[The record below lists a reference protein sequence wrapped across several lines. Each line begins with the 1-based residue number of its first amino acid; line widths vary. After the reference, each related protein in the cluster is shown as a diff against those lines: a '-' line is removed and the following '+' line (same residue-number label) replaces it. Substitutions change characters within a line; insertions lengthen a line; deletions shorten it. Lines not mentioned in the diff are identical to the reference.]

1 MNAHWLCVGEAR
13 EAMRAGRLDAAAYA
27 RACLDQIG
35 RHDARVQAWAW
46 LSPERALD
54 AAKACDALDEA
65 LPLRGIPVAVKDIIA
80 TAGIPTEMGSPAFA
94 GHVPAR
100 SATVVE
106 RLQAAG
112 AFVMG
117 KSVTAELA
125 YFSPGKTRNPW
136 NAVHTPGGSSS
147 GSAAAVAAGFVPL
160 ALGTQTNGSVIRP
173 AAYCGVIGFKP
184 SAGLIPRT
192 GIQPFSRTL
201 DQVGVFA
208 RSVDDAALFASCLAG
223 YDAQDP
229 ASRADA
235 ALPSHIAPRA
245 APPHLAAVRSPVWSL
260 ADGAQQQAFE
270 RSIARLRAA
279 GAVVEELTLDPLF
292 DGAHV
297 ALRTIMYAE
306 AAREL
311 TALQAAHRTQLSA
324 RLNALIDEG
333 HDMSEGAVVAALDLR
348 ARLQAAFQRLWSR
361 FDAIM
366 TPPATGEAPPTL
378 AHTGDPTFC
387 TIWTL
392 CGAPAITLPIARG
405 PQGLPLGLQLV
416 GPDGGDAT
424 LLAVARWCAETLPWF
439 EHPFD

>member
-1 MNAHWLCVGEAR
+1 MQTHWLGVGEAR
-13 EAMRAGRLDAAAYA
+13 EAMRASRLDAQTYA
-27 RACLDQIG
+27 DACLTQIG

-46 LSPERALD
+46 LSPERAR
-54 AAKACDALDEA
+54 AAASACDRLDET
-65 LPLRGIPVAVKDIIA
+65 LPLRGLPVAVKDIIA

-100 SATVVE
+100 AATVVE

-112 AFVMG
+112 AYVMG

-125 YFSPGKTRNPW
+125 YFTPGKTRNPW
-136 NAVHTPGGSSS
+136 NPAHTPGGSSS
-147 GSAAAVAAGFVPL
+147 GSAAAVAAGFVPV
-160 ALGTQTNGSVIRP
+160 AIGTQTNGSVIRP
-173 AAYCGVIGFKP
+173 AAYCGVVGFKP
-184 SAGLIPRT
+184 SAGLISRA

-208 RSVDDAALFASCLAG
+208 RRVEDAAVFASCLAG
-223 YDAQDP
+223 HDPQDP

-235 ALPSHIAPRA
+235 VLSPTVVALS
-245 APPHLAAVRSPVWSL
+245 APPRLAAVRSPVWSL
-260 ADGAQQQAFE
+260 ADVAQQRSFE
-270 RSIARLRAA
+270 QSIARLRAA
-279 GAVVEELTLDPLF
+279 GAMVEELALDALF
-292 DGAHV
+292 NDAH
-297 ALRTIMYAE
+297 AAQRTIMYAE

-311 TALQAAHRTQLSA
+311 TVLQATHRAQLSA

-333 HDMSEGAVVAALDLR
+333 RAISDDALAAALALR
-348 ARLQAAFQRLWSR
+348 ARLQTAMHSVWLHC
-361 FDAIM
+361 DAII
-366 TPPATGEAPPTL
+366 TPPATGEAPATL

-392 CGAPAITLPIARG
+392 CGLPALTLPVARG

-416 GPDGGDAT
+416 GPDGDDAR
-424 LLAVARWCAETLPWF
+424 LLAAAHWCAETLPWA

>member
-1 MNAHWLCVGEAR
+1 MNAHWLGVGEAR

-54 AAKACDALDEA
+54 AAEACDRMDDT

-94 GHVPAR
+94 GHTPVR

-106 RLQAAG
+106 RLQTAG

-136 NAVHTPGGSSS
+136 NAAHTPGGSSS
-147 GSAAAVAAGFVPL
+147 GSAAAVAAGFVPI
-160 ALGTQTNGSVIRP
+160 AIGTQTNGSVIRP
-173 AAYCGVIGFKP
+173 AAYCGVVGYKP
-184 SAGLIPRT
+184 SAGLISRT

-208 RSVDDAALFASCLAG
+208 RHIDDAALFASCLAG
-223 YDAQDP
+223 HDRDDP
-229 ASRADA
+229 ASRMDA
-235 ALPSHIAPRA
+235 ALPPRIAASSAAPR
-245 APPHLAAVRSPVWSL
+245 LAAVRSPVWSL
-260 ADGAQQQAFE
+260 ADAAQQQSFQQ
-270 RSIARLRAA
+270 SIASLRAA
-279 GAVVEELTLDPLF
+279 GAVVEEVTLDPSF
-292 DGAHV
+292 DRAH
-297 ALRTIMYAE
+297 AAQRTIMFAE

-311 TALQAAHRTQLSA
+311 TELQAAHRALLSA

-333 HDMSEGAVVAALDLR
+333 RAISDDALAAALDLR
-348 ARLQAAFQRLWSR
+348 ARLQTEIQSVWSR
-361 FDAIM
+361 CDAII
-366 TPPATGEAPPTL
+366 TPPATGEAPATL
-378 AHTGDPTFC
+378 GHTGDPTFC

-392 CGAPAITLPIARG
+392 CGLPAVTLPIARG

-416 GPDGGDAT
+416 GPDGDDPR
-424 LLAVARWCAETLPWF
+424 LLGAARWCAETLPWF

>member
-1 MNAHWLCVGEAR
+1 MQTHWLGVGEAR
-13 EAMRAGRLDAAAYA
+13 EAMRAGRLDAEAYA
-27 RACLDQIG
+27 RACLEQIE
-35 RHDARVQAWAW
+35 RHDARVQAWEW
-46 LSPERALD
+46 FSPEHALG
-54 AAKACDALDEA
+54 AARGCDRLDET

-80 TAGIPTEMGSPAFA
+80 TAGIPTEMGSLAFA

-100 SATVVE
+100 SAAVVE
-106 RLQAAG
+106 RLLAAG
-112 AFVMG
+112 AYVMG

-136 NAVHTPGGSSS
+136 NVAHTPGGSSS
-147 GSAAAVAAGFVPL
+147 GSAAAVASGFVP
-160 ALGTQTNGSVIRP
+160 AAIGTQTNGSVIRP
-173 AAYCGVIGFKP
+173 AAYCGVVGFKP

-192 GIQPFSRTL
+192 GIQAFSRTL

-208 RSVDDAALFASCLAG
+208 RSIDDAALFASCLAG
-223 YDAQDP
+223 HDPHDP
-229 ASRADA
+229 ASRTDA
-235 ALPSHIAPRA
+235 ALPARIGPCISAPR
-245 APPHLAAVRSPVWSL
+245 LAAVRSPVWSL
-260 ADGAQQQAFE
+260 ADTAQQQSFE
-270 RSIARLRAA
+270 QSVARLRAA

-292 DGAHV
+292 EGAHA

-311 TALQAAHRTQLSA
+311 VALQAAHRGQLSE

-333 HDMSEGAVVAALDLR
+333 RTIGDDALAVALELR
-348 ARLQAAFQRLWSR
+348 ARLQAVMQPVWSR
-361 FDAIM
+361 FDGIV
-366 TPPATGEAPPTL
+366 TPPATGEAPATL

-392 CGAPAITLPIARG
+392 CGLPALNLPVGRG

-416 GPDGGDAT
+416 GADGDDAT
-424 LLAVARWCAETLPWF
+424 LLAAARWCAETLPWT